1 MDLLLILTYA
11 AIAYAAF
18 RLFKI
23 PVNGFTLLTA
33 ALGGVAL
40 IGALLLGM
48 NYNHP
53 FTSQARFYFHTTP
66 IVPAV
71 SGIVIEVPAKTNTPL
86 KKGDVLFRIDPE
98 PFKNAVNA
106 KEAALAEAVQTT
118 RELRATADAAQKKL
132 ESALA
137 DRDGAKDIVD
147 RSKKLLESGVIAQ
160 VQFEKAKN
168 TYNAAE
174 ATAQSAKS
182 EANRALLEAEA
193 VVKGVNTDVAR
204 LQAELDTAKFNF
216 EQSTVRAPT
225 DGTVQQNFL
234 RPGMYAASL
243 PLRPVMVFLH
253 DEKPKFTAAF
263 LQNSAQRI
271 EQDAEAEFILP
282 AVPGRFFKG
291 KVAAV
296 GAFIPQGQLQPS
308 GNLID
313 PEQIK
318 GEGRILVA
326 IEPEDDLSKY
336 LIVPGSTAQVAVYTH
351 HMKHLHLL
359 RKVLVRIQP
368 WTDFTFGD
376 GHRPLNGAF
385 EGRPMP

>member
-1 MDLLLILTYA
+1 MDLLIILTYA
-11 AIAYAAF
+11 AFAYGMF

-33 ALGGVAL
+33 ALGGIAILAAL
-40 IGALLLGM
+40 VLGM

-53 FTSQARFYFHTTP
+53 FSSEARFYFNTTP

-71 SGIVIEVPAKTNTPL
+71 SGVVTEVPVKADTQL
-86 KKGDVLFRIDPE
+86 KAGDVLFRIDPE
-98 PFKNAVNA
+98 PFENAVKA
-106 KEAALAEAVQTT
+106 KEAALADALQTT
-118 RELRATADAAQKKL
+118 HQLRATADAAQKKL

-137 DRDGAKDIVD
+137 DRDSAKDVFE
-147 RSKKLLESGVIAQ
+147 RSKKLLETGAIAQ
-160 VQFEKAKN
+160 VQFERAKN
-168 TYNAAE
+168 TFNAAE

-182 EANRALLEAEA
+182 EADRALLEAEA

-204 LQAELDTAKFNF
+204 LQAELDTAKFNL
-216 EQSTVRAPT
+216 EQSVVRAPT

-243 PLRPVMVFLH
+243 PLRPVMIFLH
-253 DEKPKFTAAF
+253 NEKPKFTAAF

-271 EQDAEAEFILP
+271 EGGSEAEFILP

-318 GEGRILVA
+318 GEGRILVK
-326 IEPEDDLSKY
+326 IEPEEDISKY
-336 LIVPGSTAQVAVYTH
+336 LIVPGSTAQVAIYTH
-351 HMKHLHLL
+351 HMHHLAIL
-359 RKVLVRIQP
+359 RKVLLRMKS
-368 WTDFTFGD
+368 WTNFLFSD
-376 GHRPLNGAF
+376 GH
-385 EGRPMP
+385 

>member
-71 SGIVIEVPAKTNTPL
+71 SGVVVEVPASANVPL
-86 KKGDVLFRIDPE
+86 KKGDVLFRIDPT
-98 PFKNAVNA
+98 PFENAVKA
-106 KEAALAEAVQTT
+106 KEAALAQAVQTT
-118 RELRATADAAQKKL
+118 EQLRATADAAHKKL

-137 DRDGAKDIVD
+137 DRDSAKDIFE
-147 RSKKLLESGVIAQ
+147 RSKKLIESGVIAQ

-168 TYNAAE
+168 NYNAAE

-182 EANRALLEAEA
+182 EADRARLEADA
-193 VVKGVNTDVAR
+193 VIQGVNTDVAR
-204 LQAELDTAKFNF
+204 LQAELDTAKFNL
-216 EQSTVRAPT
+216 EQSVVRAPT

-271 EQDAEAEFILP
+271 EQGSEAEFILP

-291 KVAAV
+291 KVASV

-318 GEGRILVA
+318 GEGRILVG
-326 IEPEDDLSKY
+326 IDPQEDMSKY
-336 LIVPGSTAQVAVYTH
+336 LIVPGSTAQVAIYTH
-351 HMKHLHLL
+351 HMKHLDIL
-359 RKVLVRIQP
+359 RKVLLRMKS
-368 WTDFTFGD
+368 WTNFIFGD
-376 GHRPLNGAF
+376 GH
-385 EGRPMP
+385 